1 MLGTQMGE
9 PTLHIMCCE
18 FLKTIFK
25 RGGLKLT
32 PADKLFKSAK
42 LRVIPPTQ
50 LQTVWNVAIDTHFE
64 TAAPGDFDGS
74 RSAFRSLHFRVDQN
88 ERDHD
93 PPTVSKDPQSSFC

>member
-9 PTLHIMCCE
+9 PALHIMGCD

-25 RGGLKLT
+25 RGELKLT
-32 PADKLFKSAK
+32 SADELFKSAQVQ
-42 LRVIPPTQ
+42 VIPPTQ

-64 TAAPGDFDGS
+64 TAATHDFDGN

-93 PPTVSKDPQSSFC
+93 PPTVLKYPQSSFC